1 MKEIIEAMQEILN
14 SEEIQNKYGEIFEML
29 TPDDKVK
36 FQVWLVYKLAET
48 DENIRN
54 ALAKHVYQSLRA

>member
-29 TPDDKVK
+29 PPDDKVN

-48 DENIRN
+48 DENVRN

>member
-14 SEEIQNKYGEIFEML
+14 SEEIQNKYGNIFAML
-29 TPDDKVK
+29 SADDKVK

-48 DENIRN
+48 DENVRN